1 MPERTARQRTAEGP
15 ASVLRPLGTPAEERR
30 RLPAGDAD
38 ALPALLTEGR
48 HAPGRYAFLAVL
60 LVSVAAFFAV
70 FEAAR
75 GIEPALRGL
84 GTAVRGPSLER
95 AAPALVASPVPQ
107 ATPSTP
113 QAARPAATPAQQAAA
128 PAATPAAPSRATPTA
143 TAVLERTH
151 VVEAGDTLWSLA
163 QRYDSTVEAIV
174 AANNLPDR
182 SATLR
187 IGQTLV
193 IPRSRG

>member
-1 MPERTARQRTAEGP
+1 MPERTARQRTPEGP
-15 ASVLRPLGTPAEERR
+15 APARRPFGEPAEERR
-30 RLPAGDAD
+30 RLPAGGDD

-48 HAPGRYAFLAVL
+48 QAPGRYAFLAVL
-60 LVSVAAFFAV
+60 VVSVAAFFAV

-75 GIEPALRGL
+75 GIEPALRRL
-84 GTAVRGPSLER
+84 ETAVRGPSLER
-95 AAPALVASPVPQ
+95 AAPALATSPAQQ
-107 ATPSTP
+107 ATPATQ
-113 QAARPAATPAQQAAA
+113 QAARPAATPAQQATA
-128 PAATPAAPSRATPTA
+128 PATTLAAASRATPTA
-143 TAVLERTH
+143 TAVAERTH

>member
-1 MPERTARQRTAEGP
+1 
-15 ASVLRPLGTPAEERR
+15 V
-30 RLPAGDAD
+30 
-38 ALPALLTEGR
+38 
-48 HAPGRYAFLAVL
+48 PGRYTFLAVL
-60 LVSVAAFFAV
+60 LMSLAAFFFI

-84 GTAVRGPSLER
+84 DTALRGPSLER
-95 AAPALVASPVPQ
+95 TAPVLATSPVPR
-107 ATPSTP
+107 ATQVT
-113 QAARPAATPAQQAAA
+113 QQDARVAATPAQQAAA
-128 PAATPAAPSRATPTA
+128 PVTTPAPVPRATPTA
-143 TAVLERTH
+143 TAGAERTH

-163 QRYDSTVEAIV
+163 QRYDSTVEAII

>member
-1 MPERTARQRTAEGP
+1 MPERMARQHSPEGP
-15 ASVLRPLGTPAEERR
+15 ASVLRPPGVPAGAPR
-30 RLPAGDAD
+30 RLPAGAEEE
-38 ALPALLTEGR
+38 LPVLLSEGR

-60 LVSVAAFFAV
+60 LMSMAAFFFI
-70 FEAAR
+70 FEATR
-75 GIEPALRGL
+75 GIELALRRL
-84 GTAVRGPSLER
+84 ATSLRGPSLER
-95 AAPALVASPVPQ
+95 TAPVLTTSPVSQ
-107 ATPSTP
+107 AT
-113 QAARPAATPAQQAAA
+113 QVRQQDVRVAATPAQQAAA
-128 PAATPAAPSRATPTA
+128 LMTTPAPAPRATPTA
-143 TAVLERTH
+143 TAGAERTH